1 MCGGKVFNSWRGP
14 GDTYPRTHTLGIISA
29 NMASRWMP
37 FREESL
43 ARSVM
48 APSGQNRS
56 GQSWEQ
62 AYGLMTADE
71 VARQEN
77 FKF

>member
-1 MCGGKVFNSWRGP
+1 MCGGKVFNTWRGP
-14 GDTYPRTHTLGIISA
+14 GDTYPRTHTLSITSA

-37 FREESL
+37 YREEGL

-56 GQSWEQ
+56 GDSWEKHHSGIKS
-62 AYGLMTADE
+62 AAISDNIGKM
-71 VARQEN
+71 
-77 FKF
+77 